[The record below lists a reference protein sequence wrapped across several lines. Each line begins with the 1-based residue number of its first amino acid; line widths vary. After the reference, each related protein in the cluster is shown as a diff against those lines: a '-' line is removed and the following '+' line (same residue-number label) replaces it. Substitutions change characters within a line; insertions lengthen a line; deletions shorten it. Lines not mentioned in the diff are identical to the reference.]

1 MTTGAGLTLL
11 RNARRVAEVWLD
23 EAESL
28 VGGGARFRHLGD
40 LEARRALRRKLHC
53 RPFRWYLENIFP
65 DHDPLPSG
73 FRWATPPPRES
84 AAATGAAEPRGASGE
99 RGAGVG
105 QTDGDERRRLGNGTQ
120 RPPTGYSHVAV
131 L

>member
-40 LEARRALRRKLHC
+40 LETRRALRRKLQC

-73 FRWATPPPRES
+73 FRWATPPAARVGGGDRGGGTARSLRE
-84 AAATGAAEPRGASGE
+84 GRG
-99 RGAGVG
+99 R
-105 QTDGDERRRLGNGTQ
+105 DERRRLGNETQ
-120 RPPTGYSHVAV
+120 RPQTGYSHVAV

>member
-65 DHDPLPSG
+65 DHDPLPRQ
-73 FRWATPPPRES
+73 FRWTTPRQRPKRLAVGKIDLRTADDS
-84 AAATGAAEPRGASGE
+84 GRAAEVMS
-99 RGAGVG
+99 
-105 QTDGDERRRLGNGTQ
+105 T
-120 RPPTGYSHVAV
+120 RP
-131 L
+131 LLL

>member
-40 LEARRALRRKLHC
+40 LETRRALRRKLQC

-84 AAATGAAEPRGASGE
+84 GAATGAAEPRGASE
-99 RGAGVG
+99 RGAG
-105 QTDGDERRRLGNGTQ
+105 GTSAE
-120 RPPTGYSHVAV
+120 G
-131 L
+131 

>member
-65 DHDPLPSG
+65 DHDPLPRHTAQLVDAVHCCVFTCLLPG
-73 FRWATPPPRES
+73 
-84 AAATGAAEPRGASGE
+84 GAE
-99 RGAGVG
+99 AGVNPG
-105 QTDGDERRRLGNGTQ
+105 
-120 RPPTGYSHVAV
+120 PP
-131 L
+131 

>member
-84 AAATGAAEPRGASGE
+84 AAATGWGGGTARSLRGEGRGRGA
-99 RGAGVG
+99 
-105 QTDGDERRRLGNGTQ
+105 DRR
-120 RPPTGYSHVAV
+120 
-131 L
+131 